1 MLNGYVLG
9 HAKATAY
16 RPPCADN
23 NHHGPLG
30 TASVHVLE
38 LAEATILT
46 VRRVLTTTMS
56 AVQSWNPHSCR
67 NPRSQEISFLAERL
81 RRRPAKPMGSPRVG
95 SNPTGVDLQGAAG
108 NGAEA
113 AEYES
118 TSKTRVG
125 NVMEATKNR
134 ERGCSRNTGQMFLP
148 RK

>member
-1 MLNGYVLG
+1 MHIALMKRTCRASLEEDLESRAQGVPEGSGSWLAG
-9 HAKATAY
+9 
-16 RPPCADN
+16 CAED
-23 NHHGPLG
+23 
-30 TASVHVLE
+30 T
-38 LAEATILT
+38 
-46 VRRVLTTTMS
+46 
-56 AVQSWNPHSCR
+56 
-67 NPRSQEISFLAERL
+67 LAERL
-81 RRRPAKPMGSPRVG
+81 RRRPAKRMGSPRVG

-113 AEYES
+113 AEYEC

>member
-1 MLNGYVLG
+1 MRRECL
-9 HAKATAY
+9 KAQAADWLID
-16 RPPCADN
+16 CAED
-23 NHHGPLG
+23 
-30 TASVHVLE
+30 T
-38 LAEATILT
+38 
-46 VRRVLTTTMS
+46 
-56 AVQSWNPHSCR
+56 
-67 NPRSQEISFLAERL
+67 LAERL
-81 RRRPAKPMGSPRVG
+81 RRRPAKPTGSPRVG